1 MAFEVESLMPLA
13 VAVAVAMAPV
23 LALEGVAEEVEV
35 EFVATRSQEGHM
47 VKVVA
52 GNCM

>member
-1 MAFEVESLMPLA
+1 MALELESLLVLLA
-13 VAVAVAMAPV
+13 VAVAEV
-23 LALEGVAEEVEV
+23 LLLVLTLLVPFDVG
-35 EFVATRSQEGHM
+35 FVATRSQDGHM